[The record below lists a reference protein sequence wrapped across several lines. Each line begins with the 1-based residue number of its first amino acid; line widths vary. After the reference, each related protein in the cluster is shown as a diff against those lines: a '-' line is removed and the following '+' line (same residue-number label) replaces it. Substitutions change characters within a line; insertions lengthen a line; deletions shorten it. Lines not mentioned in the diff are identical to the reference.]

1 MSNKITI
8 VPKVDNIN
16 GVSFEIT
23 PNADNNLPDN
33 IHKII
38 EPMME
43 FYAKERTAYYGYKIK
58 EKEEKWF
65 NSKLIISFVIFLILA
80 SALLSI
86 NLYIY
91 SSTQTSLLDMQSKL
105 NQIDSRL
112 DKCNR

>member
-8 VPKVDNIN
+8 APKVDNVN

-23 PNADNNLPDN
+23 PNADNSLPDN

-43 FYAKERTAYYGYKIK
+43 FYAKERTAYYEYKIK

-65 NSKLIISFVIFLILA
+65 NSKLIISLVIFLILA

-86 NLYIY
+86 NLYIFT
-91 SSTQTSLLDMQSKL
+91 STQNSILNMQSKL
-105 NQIDSRL
+105 SQIDGRL